1 MNMKTKS
8 FILLTVFFVSL
19 FGGIFTPAFACSE
32 GDYGPGCDDST
43 TTTDDSTSSTTEEE
57 RKEGVVP
64 TTNYDGR
71 IPPPKR
77 IWKEKNLDW
86 GEPPVPIPSPF
97 LNQTLCLQKLANG
110 QPIVFTAMP
119 IFTNLI
125 TFNSTYNLCLNGW
138 FFTNLSSSITIVNGQ
153 VQKSFNWFCLNSVS
167 IDRDVARCTYIVANG
182 TAVTTS
188 GPVTTAWTVTTSNPI
203 TTSGLVTTGAF
214 FIAGT
219 VTGDNWDP
227 LPNIPVILTYN
238 GNTVP
243 TSTDDAGNYIFS
255 GLGVGGYTIRPDN
268 FMPYLFPH
276 SESVDINNSSANI
289 NFSWINATK
298 ISDNAI
304 ARLLNKNWSG
314 ETTSTSS
321 QTSLN
326 DWLNNLTRNRE
337 FWGITSGTGTT
348 NINEDSLSKTNDYSF
363 NNIFSGNS
371 PFSLLEICG
380 DGRRQNWETCDDG
393 INNGKSGY
401 CSSDCLYLDE
411 VRFITQNGAI
421 SSSALSGINQNR
433 SYATNIAQWLQS
445 AGNEASSALSRTL
458 DIMGT
463 AVNRVSAQIDDTQEM
478 IKKEIIENT
487 SPRTRKIM
495 KKAVVIAEVVAQY
508 SVIGVVSL
516 LGALAV
522 SLHFMVFKSQWLSY
536 TVQEWDTLDSL
547 GNKFTMTERAMKTK
561 NAHLK
566 KWGLRPGMK
575 IKVRNRHFIE
585 KNYLDQLKSV
595 LNDNLGK
602 RHYGK
607 MSAKIDKMFAKK

>member
-188 GPVTTAWTVTTSNPI
+188 GPVTTAWTVTNPI
-203 TTSGLVTTGAF
+203 TTSGPVTTGAF